1 MKISKR
7 ERFLIRLL
15 MFVCIWALAFRF
27 FIIPEKGRLAEA
39 RERLREVKEEQAKAE
54 LYLKYYPDLRERLEG
69 LKKED
74 DGEFF
79 YRDIDDVFMDRNLQE
94 LAGRAGV
101 GIVRLSIGTPEPVGT
116 MEGHGEMKTKSHVS
130 GVGTPVSGVVDNMAG
145 ARETD
150 GGKDTAE
157 KDTAGKDTAGK
168 DTAGKDTAGMDTTGT
183 DTGGTDTGGTE
194 DTAESGKQYMA
205 STVTLEVKCMDV
217 GNIMEFADGIYR
229 NDKSLVI
236 TYIDLAASEEREES
250 GMAGNGGLR
259 GIVEVRYYYEKTK

>member
-157 KDTAGKDTAGK
+157 KDTAGKDTAG
-168 DTAGKDTAGMDTTGT
+168 MDTTGT

>member
-39 RERLREVKEEQAKAE
+39 RERLREVKEEQEKAE

-130 GVGTPVSGVVDNMAG
+130 GVAPRFPVLWTIWQVR
-145 ARETD
+145 RETD
-150 GGKDTAE
+150 G
-157 KDTAGKDTAGK
+157 GK
-168 DTAGKDTAGMDTTGT
+168 DTAGKDTAGMDTTGTGTTGT

>member
-1 MKISKR
+1 
-7 ERFLIRLL
+7 
-15 MFVCIWALAFRF
+15 
-27 FIIPEKGRLAEA
+27 
-39 RERLREVKEEQAKAE
+39 
-54 LYLKYYPDLRERLEG
+54 
-69 LKKED
+69 
-74 DGEFF
+74 
-79 YRDIDDVFMDRNLQE
+79 MDRNLQE

-150 GGKDTAE
+150 GGKDTA
-157 KDTAGKDTAGK
+157 
-168 DTAGKDTAGMDTTGT
+168 GKDTAGMDTTGTGTTGT